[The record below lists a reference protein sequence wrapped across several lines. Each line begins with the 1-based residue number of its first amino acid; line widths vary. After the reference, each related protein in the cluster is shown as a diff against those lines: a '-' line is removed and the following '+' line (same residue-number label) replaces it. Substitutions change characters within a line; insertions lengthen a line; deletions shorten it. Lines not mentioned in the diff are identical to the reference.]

1 MNSRVVRPA
10 AKPRTTIARQSG
22 PRIVRSWASLTGAQV
37 IKLREL
43 PKEMLEDDFQS
54 VVLTAALH
62 HGWMAVHF
70 RRALQKSGRYSTP
83 VQGMK
88 GSPDLTLARDGVV
101 LLAELMTNTGALRPE
116 QRQWRQHL
124 GSSWRL
130 WRPRDWADILTELET
145 GEPPR
150 KEGTA

>member
-1 MNSRVVRPA
+1 MRLAESGVPEVVEALDEAGRA
-10 AKPRTTIARQSG
+10 LGIAL
-22 PRIVRSWASLTGAQV
+22 ASTFNLF
-37 IKLREL
+37 
-43 PKEMLEDDFQS
+43 DFQS

-88 GSPDLTLARDGVV
+88 GSPDLTLARDGIV
-101 LLAELMTNTGALRPE
+101 LLAELKTNTGALRPE

-124 GSSWRL
+124 GNSWRL

-150 KEGTA
+150 KAGTA